1 MNSGSS
7 NFKQV
12 IEGIK
17 CLVIPPYQR
26 PYKWT
31 KEKRQELWYDI
42 LTQYDKT
49 KDVIGQKNSVS
60 KLAGIPTH
68 YMGTLVFAGPSQIGG
83 VSTSEVID
91 GQQRL
96 TTLVTLLAAIR
107 DAKINYKPRKEPENK
122 NKKKKKKKASKTNT
136 KENKARSEFET
147 FNNTFFVNASHRN
160 SERMYR
166 LYLQEEDRGAL
177 EAVISRTKHEVSSP
191 TEKSLVYESYRYFQ
205 RAINK
210 GSEDFE
216 VDDPFSRF
224 QALFPL
230 NTPERLNILE
240 QIILTRLTFI
250 HIETASADDTNS
262 IFESL
267 NAKNEQLEPIEL
279 IRNYY
284 YMLLGRETANDEMSL
299 YWGKV
304 RKALPKDKIQEE
316 FIWAYYNSRGS
327 YAMQKKVYS
336 LVKSEL
342 LASGARNDPEVMRD
356 HLKSIAEWAPIYAE
370 LEAIKSGAQVN
381 GFTNFKKEEAAA
393 ISRVFQ
399 AGGST
404 CMSFFLW
411 LVDLK
416 RAAEI
421 DSGEFVLCA
430 SYLESYMVRRF
441 LGAQAANNLNISN
454 AEVLKKLSS
463 LKSGS
468 DYPSILR
475 SSLIDSKL
483 EWPTDD
489 KLLELMKTAPF
500 YTNGLPGPRYF
511 ILGELD
517 RRLTGDATTKDYT
530 ESKNSIEHIIPQS
543 AKDNPDWVSYLS
555 PHVKNLDSFL
565 ENKLDVIG
573 NLTIVTHREN
583 SCLGDKP
590 IEAKLKIYEASDSE
604 YMLTKKSGEWIRQAI
619 IEHGCFADSAVTAR
633 TEWIHEMVCKRWQ
646 R

>member
-1 MNSGSS
+1 MNSGST

-31 KEKRQELWYDI
+31 KEKRNELWYDI

-60 KLAGIPTH
+60 RLVGIPTH

-107 DAKINYKPRKEPENK
+107 DTKINYKPKKRPANNEKETPSESPK
-122 NKKKKKKKASKTNT
+122 EKASR
-136 KENKARSEFET
+136 EEFEIY
-147 FNNTFFVNASHRN
+147 NNTFFVNASHRN
-160 SERMYR
+160 GDRMYR
-166 LYLQEEDRGAL
+166 LYLQDEDRGAL

-210 GSEDFE
+210 SPDDVE
-216 VDDPFSRF
+216 VDDPLLRF
-224 QALFPL
+224 RGLFPL

-284 YMLLGRETANDEMSL
+284 YMLLGRETANEEMSF

-304 RKALPKDKIQEE
+304 RKAIPRDKIQEE

-356 HLKSIAEWAPIYAE
+356 HLKTIAEWAPIYAE
-370 LEAIKSGAQVN
+370 LEAIKCGSQVD

-399 AGGST
+399 SGGST

-411 LVDLK
+411 LVGLK
-416 RAAEI
+416 RTGEI
-421 DSGEFVLCA
+421 NSGELVLCA

-454 AEVLKKLSS
+454 AEVLKKLSQ
-463 LKSGS
+463 LKLGS
-468 DYPSILR
+468 VYPSELR
-475 SSLIDSKL
+475 AALIDAKL

-500 YTNGLPGPRYF
+500 YTNGLSAPRYF

-517 RRLTGDATTKDYT
+517 CRLTGGATTKDYS

-543 AKDNPDWVSYLS
+543 ARDNKDWSDYLE
-555 PHVKNLDSFL
+555 PHVTNLDSFL

-573 NLTIVTHREN
+573 NLTIVTNREN
-583 SCLGDKP
+583 SLLGNKA
-590 IEAKLKIYEASDSE
+590 IEVKLKIYEAADSE
-604 YMLTKKSGEWIRQAI
+604 YMLTKKTGEWIRQEI
-619 IEHGCFADSAVTAR
+619 IEKGCFADSAVSAR
-633 TEWIHEMVCKRWQ
+633 TEWMHEMVCKRWP

>member
-1 MNSGSS
+1 MNSGST

-49 KDVIGQKNSVS
+49 KDVIGQKNAVS
-60 KLAGIPTH
+60 KLVGIPTH

-107 DAKINYKPRKEPENK
+107 DAKINYKPRKESAD
-122 NKKKKKKKASKTNT
+122 KKKKKKASKKNT
-136 KENKARSEFET
+136 KENKARDDFET

-191 TEKSLVYESYRYFQ
+191 TDKSLVYESYRYFQ

-216 VDDPFSRF
+216 EDDPFSRF
-224 QALFPL
+224 RGLFPL
-230 NTPERLNILE
+230 NTQERLNILE

-304 RKALPKDKIQEE
+304 RKAIPKDKIQEE

-393 ISRVFQ
+393 IYRVFQ

-411 LVDLK
+411 LVGLK
-416 RAAEI
+416 RAEEI
-421 DSGEFVLCA
+421 DSGEFILCA

-454 AEVLKKLSS
+454 AEVLKKLSQ
-463 LKSGS
+463 LKDGS
-468 DYPSILR
+468 DYTSELR
-475 SSLIDSKL
+475 SALIDAKL

-489 KLLELMKTAPF
+489 RLLELMKTAPF
-500 YTNGLPGPRYF
+500 YTNGLSGPRYF

-517 RRLTGDATTKDYT
+517 RSLTGGATTKDYS
-530 ESKNSIEHIIPQS
+530 ESKNSLEHIIPQS
-543 AKDNPDWVSYLS
+543 AKDNKAWTDYLA

-565 ENKLDVIG
+565 ENKLHVIG
-573 NLTIVTHREN
+573 NLTIVTHSEN
-583 SCLGDKP
+583 SHLGDKS
-590 IEAKLKIYEASDSE
+590 IAEKLKVYEAPDSE
-604 YMLTKKSGEWIRQAI
+604 YTLTKKTGEWIRQAI
-619 IEHGCFADSAVTAR
+619 IEHGSFADSAVSAR
-633 TEWIHEMVCKRWQ
+633 TEWIHEMVCRRWP

>member
-1 MNSGSS
+1 MNSGST

-31 KEKRQELWYDI
+31 KEKRHELWYDI

-60 KLAGIPTH
+60 RLVGIPTH
-68 YMGTLVFAGPSQIGG
+68 YMGTLVFAGPSHIGG

-107 DAKINYKPRKEPENK
+107 DAKINYKPRKMPSN
-122 NKKKKKKKASKTNT
+122 NG
-136 KENKARSEFET
+136 KEAPDESPKEKEARQDFET
-147 FNNTFFVNASHRN
+147 YNNTFFVNASHRN
-160 SERMYR
+160 SDRMYR
-166 LYLQEEDRGAL
+166 LYLQDEDRGAL

-205 RAINK
+205 RAISK
-210 GSEDFE
+210 SPEDFE
-216 VDDPFSRF
+216 EDDPFSRF
-224 QALFPL
+224 QVLFPL

-304 RKALPKDKIQEE
+304 RKAIPKDKVQEE

-342 LASGARNDPEVMRD
+342 LASGARNDPEVMRE

-370 LEAIKSGAQVN
+370 LEAIKSGSQVD

-393 ISRVFQ
+393 ICRVFQ

-411 LVDLK
+411 LVGLK
-416 RAAEI
+416 RGGEI
-421 DSGEFVLCA
+421 DSGQFVLCA

-454 AEVLKKLSS
+454 AEVLKKLSQ
-463 LKSGS
+463 LKPGS
-468 DYPSILR
+468 DYPLELR
-475 SSLIDSKL
+475 AALIDAKL

-500 YTNGLPGPRYF
+500 YTNGLSGPRYF

-517 RRLTGDATTKDYT
+517 RRLTGGATTKDYS

-543 AKDNPDWVSYLS
+543 AKDNAEWKSYLA

-583 SCLGDKP
+583 SLLSDKA
-590 IEAKLKIYEASDSE
+590 IELKLKVYEAADSE
-604 YMLTKKSGEWIRQAI
+604 YMLTRKTGEWIRQI
-619 IEHGCFADSAVTAR
+619 VIEHGCFADVAVSAR
-633 TEWIHEMVCKRWQ
+633 TEWIHEMVCKRWL